1 MNQILLNKILSNPS
15 YKTSQ
20 CFPKPYDPFGGDVK
34 VKLDLSNYPRKVD
47 LKEATEVDTS
57 NLTAK
62 SNLPSLKGEVDKIN
76 IDKLKSF
83 PFDLSKL
90 SNVVNNE
97 VVKKT
102 VYDRLAGNVNTI
114 DTSGFVLKT
123 KYDTDKS
130 DLEKKSMTLTKKYLM
145 LVDLLKK
152 QVIMLKLLKQK

>member
-1 MNQILLNKILSNPS
+1 M
-15 YKTSQ
+15 SQ
-20 CFPKPYDPFGGDVK
+20 CFPKPYDTFGGNVK
-34 VKLDLSNYPRKVD
+34 VELDLSNYPRKVD

-57 NLTAK
+57 NLAAK

-76 IDKLKSF
+76 IEKLKSV
-83 PFDLSKL
+83 PSDLSKL

-123 KYDTDKS
+123 KYGTDKS

-152 QVIMLKLLKQK
+152 QIIMQKLLKQK